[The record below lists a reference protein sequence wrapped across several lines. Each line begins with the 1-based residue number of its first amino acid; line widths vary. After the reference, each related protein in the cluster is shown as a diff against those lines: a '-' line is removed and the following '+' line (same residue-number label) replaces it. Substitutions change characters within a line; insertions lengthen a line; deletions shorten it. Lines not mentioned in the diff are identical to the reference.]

1 MVRSQIYKAHSCL
14 KGKNILGRK
23 VGAVV
28 KALASHWCDV
38 ICHSVEALCGLSM
51 FWVLI
56 LVLRGFSQGRDGS
69 RGGARPP
76 VIFGSNWGPKGGNIF
91 GGRPPSHALSKGL
104 DDHPPPPPPLFQGPD
119 PALTGTPVL
128 STLSSKSNNLIFNSA
143 SNAYHYIVIYLF
155 IKRKR
160 KTGDKWTKTRKA
172 SYQRSWKEFFLW
184 APTMPIMPHRVP

>member
-1 MVRSQIYKAHSCL
+1 MRGEGRGCWQSDKAPDKNRADKMVRSQIYKAQSCL

-104 DDHPPPPPPLFQGPD
+104 DDHPPPPPLISRSGS
-119 PALTGTPVL
+119 GTDRYSGFKHAIL
-128 STLSSKSNNLIFNSA
+128 KKQQSNFW
-143 SNAYHYIVIYLF
+143 F
-155 IKRKR
+155 GK
-160 KTGDKWTKTRKA
+160 
-172 SYQRSWKEFFLW
+172 
-184 APTMPIMPHRVP
+184 